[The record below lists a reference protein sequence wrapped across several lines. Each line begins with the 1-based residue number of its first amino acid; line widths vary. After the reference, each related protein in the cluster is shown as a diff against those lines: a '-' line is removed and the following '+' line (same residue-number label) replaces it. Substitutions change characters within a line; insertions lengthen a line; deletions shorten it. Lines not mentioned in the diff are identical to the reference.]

1 MYVEYLVKTVEY
13 GTKTGALVV
22 YFHGAPGAIKE
33 CAVFDKHAQENN
45 LRIVSLDRFAVK
57 DAVDQD
63 CYYQQIASQIKR
75 IVGDEPLDIIGFSI
89 GTHVAL
95 EVGAILRN
103 QVRNIHL
110 ISSVAP
116 LHKGDFIDHMAGGS
130 VFTLAKESPVFFKL
144 LTFCQKVMAMLAPSL
159 LVRLLFASATGQ
171 DRELIK
177 QPEFISYI
185 TSVIK
190 HCFQAGTAGYM
201 RDIKQYVTWPGYF
214 DAYTSNVQIWH
225 GTDDNWSPFSMA
237 TTLKQSIPG
246 ETKLEAMQGLSH
258 YSCLFSAAPK
268 ICTQLRKAS

>member
-1 MYVEYLVKTVEY
+1 MHVEYLVKTVEY

-75 IVGDEPLDIIGFSI
+75 IIGDEPLDIIGFSI

-130 VFTLAKESPVFFKL
+130 VFTLAKESPVVFKL

-201 RDIKQYVTWPGYF
+201 RDIKHYVSWPGYF
-214 DAYTSNVQIWH
+214 DTYTSNV
-225 GTDDNWSPFSMA
+225 
-237 TTLKQSIPG
+237 
-246 ETKLEAMQGLSH
+246 
-258 YSCLFSAAPK
+258 
-268 ICTQLRKAS
+268 